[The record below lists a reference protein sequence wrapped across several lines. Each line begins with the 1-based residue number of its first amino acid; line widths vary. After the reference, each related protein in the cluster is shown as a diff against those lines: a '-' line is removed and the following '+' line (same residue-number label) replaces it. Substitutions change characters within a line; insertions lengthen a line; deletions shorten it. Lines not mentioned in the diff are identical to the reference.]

1 MAEMET
7 QLPMTV
13 QLSTVPSK
21 ATDDARI
28 AAVYLK
34 KLLDN
39 KKKKVVIN
47 GKRHI
52 EFEDW
57 ITLGN
62 YYGIDV
68 RTGDAEPVEV
78 HGIKGAKAKAEVIRI
93 DDGTVIG
100 GAEAY
105 CLADEKNWK
114 NKPFF
119 QLASMAQTRAG
130 SKALSNVLRWVV
142 ALEGI
147 SGTPAEEMEDIS
159 DNSRPT
165 RKPPSSRPPRPGYED
180 VPPGVDH
187 DNVQDAETTTKPRQ
201 RRQRP
206 AKELTDEE
214 LEFLKKKNHNLKKA
228 ITILD
233 EDNVEKSKVAILK
246 ILENML
252 GDESLPDFDLEAFK
266 KCKEDLHAK

>member
-1 MAEMET
+1 MTEMES

-13 QLSTVPSK
+13 QLSAVPQK
-21 ATDDARI
+21 ATDDARV

-68 RTGDAEPVEV
+68 RTGEAEPVEV
-78 HGIKGAKAKAEVIRI
+78 FGVQGAKAKAEVIRI

-100 GAEAY
+100 GAEAF
-105 CLADEKNWK
+105 CLKEETNWR

-119 QLASMAQTRAG
+119 QIASMAQTRAG

-147 SGTPAEEMEDIS
+147 SGTPAEEMDGIG
-159 DNSRPT
+159 NKPRPT
-165 RKPPSSRPPRPGYED
+165 RKPPSSRPQSVKKDD
-180 VPPGVDH
+180 VPKGIDK
-187 DNVQDAETTTKPRQ
+187 DNVQDAEVTTKPSKLKLNDEMPSEKLDKLREDNGALDGVCGTLET
-201 RRQRP
+201 R
-206 AKELTDEE
+206 KEKFT
-214 LEFLKKKNHNLKKA
+214 KKNILKEA
-228 ITILD
+228 QTLLD
-233 EDNVEKSKVAILK
+233 EDSILQAQFNK
-246 ILENML
+246 I
-252 GDESLPDFDLEAFK
+252 
-266 KCKEDLHAK
+266 KEDLNTI